1 MGNEYKM
8 SLSLVQNAQ
17 VASALNA
24 GGGGGG
30 GGTITAVNSLGNGSG
45 ITATTASGVVSLS
58 TAFTAG
64 AGVNLVPSTVD
75 NTIAISA
82 VAPGSAIFLNV
93 PSTQALT
100 PKVAG
105 TGALSYF
112 PLLTWNAGLT
122 AGHTY
127 LLTVFFDGGIDA
139 TLGTGS
145 SGTTTFTPY
154 IANTSTGNE
163 DQLPNLFGFAQSSV
177 ASAPAGTSTVVP
189 VTQGVVA
196 VDFQPLTFHLT
207 YPAVDANVYLNVIVQ
222 KSGGQSTDGT
232 TWSQWTGGTG
242 GWSVQIVATDCGVTP
257 P

>member
-1 MGNEYKM
+1 M

-45 ITATTASGVVSLS
+45 ITASTASGVVSLS
-58 TAFTAG
+58 TNFTAG
-64 AGVNLVPSTVD
+64 AGVVLTPSAVD
-75 NTIAISA
+75 SSVAISA
-82 VAPGSAIFLNV
+82 QAPGNAIFLNI
-93 PSTQALT
+93 PSTTALT
-100 PKVAG
+100 AKIAG

-154 IANTSTGNE
+154 IANTTTGNE
-163 DQLPNLFGFAQSSV
+163 DQLPNLFGFSQSSV

-189 VTQGVVA
+189 VTSGA
-196 VDFQPLTFHLT
+196 YSVDFAPLTFHLT
-207 YPAVDANVYLNVIVQ
+207 YPALDANVYLNVIVQ

-232 TWSQWTGGTG
+232 TWSTWTGGTG
-242 GWSVQIVATDCGVTP
+242 GWTCQVVATDCGLTP